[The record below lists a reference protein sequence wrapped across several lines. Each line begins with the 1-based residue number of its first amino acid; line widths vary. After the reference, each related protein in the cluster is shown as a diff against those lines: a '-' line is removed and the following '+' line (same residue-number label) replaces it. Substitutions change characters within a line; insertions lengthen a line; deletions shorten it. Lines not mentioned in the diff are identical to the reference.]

1 MSNPIPQLV
10 NISHALQ
17 SETIEK
23 IRRDIKEFNE
33 APQLKPEQVEAINHY
48 ISSLKSAFGQFTKD
62 NEHVERRDTGVTSAD
77 TQLYSGLKSMYMDYL
92 NQLGSIKREKVLGD
106 EEVSKD
112 RPVDYISEELPYLQP
127 MERKEYIEGL
137 IMNDS
142 SAKTLGKSQGFLN
155 GMVNLC
161 VLDST
166 VTENLRCYVTLL
178 RKVGFTKEELRNLLP
193 RGLAALPSLNAS
205 SSEEKSKETSG
216 SKRLSSNKES
226 TPPLQSGVGSAA
238 GPDSTIS
245 SNSTSSGGGASSSND
260 EEPKKKISFSRYL
273 KKGDGNENGKRKAS
287 IKEEDIR
294 PAKKVKANGGNE
306 LRSILRASG
315 SSSSGKKS
323 SNSIKFVDDSHLVTV
338 YGDGLPNEGLQLS
351 PERLK
356 KVLKP
361 FKEGEPRE
369 IVYAGGSRGKAA
381 ELDIE
386 FDLSPEES
394 DIVETKGGPIPCETT
409 TPLKY
414 RLNFANFSPD
424 LGNKPIR
431 EAVVVEDSIGMGKSP
446 LIARAFGKN
455 SLLLRKDR
463 GGLPYKRI
471 PDVTPNNYP
480 PRP

>member
-17 SETIEK
+17 SDTVEK
-23 IRRDIKEFNE
+23 IRRDIRDFHE
-33 APQLKPEQVEAINHY
+33 ASKLKPEQVEAINHY
-48 ISSLKSAFGQFTKD
+48 ISSLKSAFGQFTED
-62 NEHVERRDTGVTSAD
+62 NEHVERQDTGVTSAD

-112 RPVDYISEELPYLQP
+112 KPVDYISEELPYLQP
-127 MERKEYIEGL
+127 TERKEYIEGL
-137 IMNDS
+137 FINDS
-142 SAKTLGKSQGFLN
+142 SNKNLGKSREFLD

-178 RKVGFTKEELRNLLP
+178 RKVGYTKEELKNLLP
-193 RGLAALPSLNAS
+193 KGLALMPSLS
-205 SSEEKSKETSG
+205 SSTPAEEKIKETSAPKKTLNG
-216 SKRLSSNKES
+216 LES
-226 TPPLQSGVGSAA
+226 VQ
-238 GPDSTIS
+238 
-245 SNSTSSGGGASSSND
+245 SSGGHSIHSDSTMSSSTGGSMAGSGD
-260 EEPKKKISFSRYL
+260 DEPKKKISFSRYL

-287 IKEEDIR
+287 LMEEDGPPVKR
-294 PAKKVKANGGNE
+294 PRANGSSE
-306 LRSILRASG
+306 LRSILRTTGSSG
-315 SSSSGKKS
+315 SSSSRKT
-323 SNSIKFVDDSHLVTV
+323 SNIKFVDDSHLVTV
-338 YGDGLPNEGLQLS
+338 YGDGLPSDGLQLS

-369 IVYAGGSRGKAA
+369 IIHVAGFKDKAP

-394 DIVETKGGPIPCETT
+394 DIIETKGGPIPCETS
-409 TPLKY
+409 TPLKH

-431 EAVVVEDSIGMGKSP
+431 EAVVVEDPTVKSRTP
-446 LIARAFGKN
+446 LIAKAFGKN

-471 PDVTPNNYP
+471 PDVTPNDYP

>member
-17 SETIEK
+17 SDTVEK
-23 IRRDIKEFNE
+23 IRRDIKDFHE
-33 APQLKPEQVEAINHY
+33 APKLKPEQVEAINHY
-48 ISSLKSAFGQFTKD
+48 ISSLKSAFGQFTED
-62 NEHVERRDTGVTSAD
+62 NEHVERQDAGVTSAD

-112 RPVDYISEELPYLQP
+112 KPVDYISEELPYLQP
-127 MERKEYIEGL
+127 MERKEYVEGL

-142 SAKTLGKSQGFLN
+142 ASKNLGKSQGFLN

-178 RKVGFTKEELRNLLP
+178 RKIGYTKEELKNLLP
-193 RGLAALPSLNAS
+193 KGLSLMPSLSTNTTA
-205 SSEEKSKETSG
+205 EEKVKETSA
-216 SKRLSSNKES
+216 SKK
-226 TPPLQSGVGSAA
+226 V
-238 GPDSTIS
+238 
-245 SNSTSSGGGASSSND
+245 SNSTESTQSSNGPTTQSDPTGSSTATGGGD
-260 EEPKKKISFSRYL
+260 DEPKKKISFSRYL

-287 IKEEDIR
+287 LMEDDLR
-294 PAKKVKANGGNE
+294 PVKKPRANGGSE
-306 LRSILRASG
+306 LRSILRTAG
-315 SSSSGKKS
+315 NSSSSNKKS
-323 SNSIKFVDDSHLVTV
+323 SNIKFVDDSHLVTV
-338 YGDGLPNEGLQLS
+338 YGDGLPTDGLQLS

-369 IVYAGGSRGKAA
+369 IVHVVGFEDKAT

-394 DIVETKGGPIPCETT
+394 DIIETKGGPIPCETT
-409 TPLKY
+409 APLKH

-431 EAVVVEDSIGMGKSP
+431 DAVVVEDPIVKAKSP
-446 LIARAFGKN
+446 LIAKAFGKN

-471 PDVTPNNYP
+471 PDVTPNDYP